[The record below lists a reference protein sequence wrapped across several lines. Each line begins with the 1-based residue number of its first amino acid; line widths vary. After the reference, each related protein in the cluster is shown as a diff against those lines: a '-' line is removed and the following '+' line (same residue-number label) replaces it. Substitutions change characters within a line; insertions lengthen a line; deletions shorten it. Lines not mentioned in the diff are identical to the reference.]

1 MTTVEASGRAIDE
14 AIERALQQLGAAR
27 DAVRVE
33 VVQEPKPA
41 LLGFGGREAIVR
53 VSRRPTIPQI
63 AEEFVTTALGLM
75 GYEVATHTAA
85 ADEGWTVTFE
95 GRDVSNLVRRHGP
108 VLDALEVL
116 LALHLY
122 RQAGERVP
130 VVVDAAGYRARR
142 EKALQEQAADAAARA
157 VAGGIPVALDPMEA
171 RDRRTV
177 HLALRDDPRV
187 ETASEGEG
195 HHRHVV
201 VVPRKDDAG
210 GRERASVT

>member
-1 MTTVEASGRAIDE
+1 VSTVEASGRTIDE
-14 AIERALQQLGAAR
+14 AIERALRQLGAAR

-41 LLGFGGREAIVR
+41 LLGFGGRDAIVR
-53 VSRRPTIPQI
+53 VSQRPTVAQT
-63 AEEFVTTALGLM
+63 AEEFVTTTLGLM
-75 GYEVATHTAA
+75 GYQVSARATQ
-85 ADEGWTVTFE
+85 ADDGWTVTFE
-95 GRDVSNLVRRHGP
+95 GHDVSNLVRRHGP

-130 VVVDAAGYRARR
+130 VVVDAAGYRAGR
-142 EKALQEQAADAAARA
+142 ERTLQDQAADAAARA
-157 VAGGIPVALDPMEA
+157 VAEGVAVALEPMEP

-177 HLALRDDPRV
+177 HLSLRDDPRV

-195 HHRHVV
+195 DHRHVV
-201 VVPRKDDAG
+201 VMPRKGHTG
-210 GRERASVT
+210 GSESAAAT